1 MQRAAAPIAEAASR
15 LLFGFT
21 TRHMRLHCR
30 FHFRGPL
37 DGEIASGRPL
47 LLALWHQDVLTLFH
61 YLAARGRL
69 EHGRRFAMLSS
80 RSFDGEITER
90 VMRPWGFS
98 FSRGSFGKEGGA
110 SALRG
115 LLRAARRGESV
126 VLVADG
132 PLPPAQVMRPGPLHV
147 ARESGLP
154 LYVARAWA
162 RPQILLPHTWFRM
175 AVPLP
180 AAHVALFSDG
190 PIDVSGELE
199 AARGRAESSLH
210 ALGEACDAHLYLRS
224 RVAGG
229 ERLAVG

>member
-1 MQRAAAPIAEAASR
+1 MQRAAAPLAEAASR

-21 TRHMRLHCR
+21 TRHMRLCFR

-37 DGEIASGRPL
+37 DGEIAAGRPL

-69 EHGRRFAMLSS
+69 EHGRRFAMLAS

-110 SALRG
+110 RALLG

-126 VLVADG
+126 VVVADG

-154 LYVARAWA
+154 LFVARAWA
-162 RPQILLPHTWFRM
+162 RPQILLPRTWFRM

-180 AAHVALFSDG
+180 GADVALFSEG
-190 PIDVSGELE
+190 PIEVAGDFES
-199 AARGRAESSLH
+199 ARLRAEGSLL
-210 ALGEACDAHLYLRS
+210 ALGEASDAHLYLRA
-224 RVAGG
+224 RVRGG
-229 ERLAVG
+229 RRLAGA